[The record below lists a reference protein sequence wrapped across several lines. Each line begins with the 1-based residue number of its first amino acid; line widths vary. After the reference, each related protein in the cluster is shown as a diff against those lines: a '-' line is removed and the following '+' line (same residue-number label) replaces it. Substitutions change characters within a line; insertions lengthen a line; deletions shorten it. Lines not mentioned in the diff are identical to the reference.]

1 MTDDVEGLIS
11 RIEKATEGSRELD
24 RELWELATGHPVKWA
39 SADVFEPET
48 VVTMEK
54 YGAGAV
60 GNPTYTLDPFT
71 SSIDAALAL
80 TERLLPG
87 SWWLMAKGRV
97 RAGEPLYALQLFSE
111 GHNPFTSLPIA
122 EAEHE
127 TLCCAI
133 LLATLRAKRSSP

>member
-1 MTDDVEGLIS
+1 MTDDVEGLIE
-11 RIEKATEGSRELD
+11 RLEKATGPDRELD
-24 RELWELATGHPVKWA
+24 HALDAVSPAYTGRLA
-39 SADVFEPET
+39 
-48 VVTMEK
+48 
-54 YGAGAV
+54 Y
-60 GNPTYTLDPFT
+60 YTR
-71 SSIDAALAL
+71 SIDAALAL